1 MGLERIVE
9 GWTVDKNVLVKK
21 ITFKDFNEAL
31 SFIVRV
37 GIVSEQRN
45 HHPTIENTY
54 NEVCLKLT
62 THDKGNT
69 ITEKDYSLAEEI
81 NGLIMTK

>member
-1 MGLERIVE
+1 MGLERLVE
-9 GWTVDKNVLVKK
+9 GWKVDDNSLAKK
-21 ITFKDFNEAL
+21 FTFKDFNEAL
-31 SFIVRV
+31 GFIVRV
-37 GIVSEQRN
+37 GIVSEQHN

-54 NEVCLKLT
+54 NEVYLKLT

-69 ITEKDYSLAEEI
+69 ITEKDYSLADEI